1 MSKSKKNVIDPESMI
16 NIYGADA
23 IRWFMLSDS
32 PPDRDIQWS
41 NDGVAAA
48 HKFVQRVWSLNEKA
62 LNRKNVKSLKEE
74 RKKFLTAINK

>member
-1 MSKSKKNVIDPESMI
+1 MR
-16 NIYGADA
+16 

-48 HKFVQRVWSLNEKA
+48 HKFVQRVWSLNEKVVT
-62 LNRKNVKSLKEE
+62 RKNVKSLER
-74 RKKFLTAINK
+74 RKKENF